1 MYKRVLTFVFSILLF
16 SSACSYSAEIGKKYT
31 GPLLD
36 GCSIYQLGMNEFV
49 ISLTGRKLP
58 EPNAQT
64 DNNSLVIVFDG
75 ARANNP
81 KAINSSIS
89 DIIEGVPVL
98 YNFGAE
104 NLSGDMVSI
113 QLDATMPLEIITA
126 SRTARG
132 WSFRVKADET
142 QNTTKVFT
150 NLFPDAVIPTPKNT
164 IPAPQTE
171 LPFTAD
177 TRTTIEFRDAELQD
191 VFRLFMA
198 ALGRNVVI
206 DSSFPK
212 NTLVTMTLVD
222 VRIDEIMNYLLRTYD
237 IACYNY
243 APNITAFGTRESLY
257 KLSGAK
263 ELKTFKISY
272 ASPQRIGE
280 ILKNLLGFSVT
291 LIRESSGTGSGS
303 NTGVNTTS
311 STSTGSSVSARA
323 AQNAGRNTSS
333 GSSST
338 TSGST
343 SGNANTNTLSEI
355 MIDER
360 FRMLYVKTNPAR
372 MEEVKEMIKML
383 DVPLRQVMIRAS
395 IFEFSDEATSDVQ
408 ATLNMVYDRWSLE
421 SNAGAGVITYED
433 RTYRNGRSN
442 FDRYITASLSA
453 LEAKNKGKIIANPSV
468 ITIEGE
474 EAKITLKQDIM
485 YNSGLTDKGVPT
497 WSTTEVGPELTFTPI
512 IEDKGYIN
520 LTIKINTG
528 DYLGTDSDGNIQTT
542 DRDIETHI
550 RVRDGMPFVVGG
562 LFQDITTKYKSKI
575 PILGDIPLLGRFF
588 SYTSDLNSKTQAV
601 MIVTPYILDSR

>member
-1 MYKRVLTFVFSILLF
+1 MNLAVYKRVLVFIFSILLC
-16 SSACSYSAEIGKKYT
+16 SAAGSYAAGVQKKYT
-31 GPLLD
+31 GPILD
-36 GCSIYQLGMNEFV
+36 GCSFYQLGMNEFV
-49 ISLTGRKLP
+49 LTVTGKKLP
-58 EPNAQT
+58 PPQAET
-64 DNNSLVIVFDG
+64 DNNSLVIFFDST
-75 ARANNP
+75 RAAKP
-81 KAINSSIS
+81 EAINSLMSNT
-89 DIIEGVPVL
+89 IEGVPLL
-98 YNFGAE
+98 YNFELE
-104 NLSGDMVSI
+104 NLSGDQVSI
-113 QLDATMPLEIITA
+113 QLDATLPLELLTT

-142 QNTTKVFT
+142 QQTAGDFAGTFSST
-150 NLFPDAVIPTPKNT
+150 LIASPKNAVT
-164 IPAPQTE
+164 APQTE
-171 LPFTAD
+171 LPFSAE

-198 ALGRNVVI
+198 ALGRNIVI

-291 LIRESSGTGSGS
+291 LIRESSGEGSGS

-311 STSTGSSVSARA
+311 STSTGSSVSARE
-323 AQNAGRNTSS
+323 AQNAGRTSGSSSS
-333 GSSST
+333 GSSSR
-338 TSGST
+338 S
-343 SGNANTNTLSEI
+343 TNTVSEV

-372 MEEVKEMIKML
+372 MEEVEEMIKML

-395 IFEFSDEATSDVQ
+395 IFEFSDEATKDVQ
-408 ATLNMVYDRWSLE
+408 TTLNMAYDRWTLE
-421 SNAGAGVITYED
+421 ANLAKSIGTITYED
-433 RTYRNGRSN
+433 RTYRNGRSD
-442 FDRYITASLSA
+442 FDRYITASFSA
-453 LEAKNKGKIIANPSV
+453 LEAKNKGRIIANPSV

-485 YNSGLTDKGVPT
+485 YSAGRDDSGNPT
-497 WSTTEVGPELTFTPI
+497 WQTTQVGPELTFTPI

-520 LTIKINTG
+520 LTLKINTG
-528 DYLGTDSDGNIQTT
+528 DYLGTDADGNIQTT

-550 RVRDGMPFVVGG
+550 RVQDGMPFVVGG
-562 LFQDITTKYKSKI
+562 LFQDINTQVKSKI

-588 SYTSDLNSKTQAV
+588 SYTADLNSKTQAV

>member
-1 MYKRVLTFVFSILLF
+1 MNLAVYKRVLAFVFSILLV
-16 SSACSYSAEIGKKYT
+16 SAAGSYAAGMNEKYT
-31 GPLLD
+31 GPVLD
-36 GCSIYQLGMNEFV
+36 GCSFYQLGMNEFV
-49 ISLTGRKLP
+49 ITITGRKLP
-58 EPNAQT
+58 QPQAETT
-64 DNNSLVIVFDG
+64 DNSLVIFFDG
-75 ARANNP
+75 ARAKKP
-81 KAINSSIS
+81 ESINSSMSELI
-89 DIIEGVPVL
+89 DGVPLL
-98 YNFGAE
+98 YSFELE
-104 NLSGDMVSI
+104 NLSGDQVSI
-113 QLDATMPLEIITA
+113 QIDAAMPLEIHTA

-132 WSFRVKADET
+132 WSFRVKGDET
-142 QNTTKVFT
+142 QNSAYNPANMLAGFSVLPQKST
-150 NLFPDAVIPTPKNT
+150 AI
-164 IPAPQTE
+164 APQTE
-171 LPFTAD
+171 LPFSAD

-198 ALGRNVVI
+198 ALGRNIVI

-291 LIRESSGTGSGS
+291 LIRESAGDAAGS

-311 STSTGSSVSARA
+311 STSTGSSVSARE
-323 AQNAGRNTSS
+323 AQTAGRSS
-333 GSSST
+333 GSSS
-338 TSGST
+338 SGSNN
-343 SGNANTNTLSEI
+343 SLSEV

-372 MEEVKEMIKML
+372 MEEAEEMIKML

-395 IFEFSDEATSDVQ
+395 IFEFSDEATKDVQ
-408 ATLNMVYDRWSLE
+408 TTLNMVYDRWSLE
-421 SNAGAGVITYED
+421 ANAGAGVISYED

-442 FDRYITASLSA
+442 FDRYITASFSA

-485 YNSGLTDKGVPT
+485 YSAGRDDSGNPT
-497 WSTTEVGPELTFTPI
+497 WQTTEVGPELTFTPI

-520 LTIKINTG
+520 LTLKINTG

-550 RVRDGMPFVVGG
+550 RVQDGMPFVVGG
-562 LFQDITTKYKSKI
+562 LFQDISTKTKNKF

-588 SYTSDLNSKTQAV
+588 SYTLNLNSKTQAV

>member
-1 MYKRVLTFVFSILLF
+1 MNLAVYKRVLAFVFSILLF
-16 SSACSYSAEIGKKYT
+16 SAEFSYAAAVQKKYT
-31 GPLLD
+31 GPVLD
-36 GCSIYQLGMNEFV
+36 GCNFYQLGMDEFV
-49 ISLTGRKLP
+49 FTVNGKKLP
-58 EPNAQT
+58 PPQADTEE
-64 DNNSLVIVFDG
+64 NSMVIFFDG
-75 ARANNP
+75 ARAR
-81 KAINSSIS
+81 KTASIKSSMS
-89 DIIEGVPVL
+89 DIIEGVPLL
-98 YNFGAE
+98 YDFEIE
-104 NLSGDMVSI
+104 NLSGDQVSI
-113 QLDATMPLEIITA
+113 QLDATMPLKILST

-132 WSFRVKADET
+132 WSFRVRAEQSQETLADFAALAP
-142 QNTTKVFT
+142 K
-150 NLFPDAVIPTPKNT
+150 PTA
-164 IPAPQTE
+164 IAPQTE
-171 LPFTAD
+171 LPFTAE

-198 ALGRNVVI
+198 ALGRNIVI

-272 ASPQRIGE
+272 ASPSRIGE

-291 LIRESSGTGSGS
+291 IIRERTNSSTGSTS
-303 NTGVNTTS
+303 ATTASS
-311 STSTGSSVSARA
+311 STSTGSSISARE
-323 AQNAGRNTSS
+323 AQNAGSSS
-333 GSSST
+333 GSSS
-338 TSGST
+338 
-343 SGNANTNTLSEI
+343 NANMLSEV

-360 FRMLYVKTNPAR
+360 LRILYVKTNPAR
-372 MEEVKEMIKML
+372 MEEVEEMIKML
-383 DVPLRQVMIRAS
+383 DLPLRQVMIRAS
-395 IFEFSDEATSDVQ
+395 IFEFSDEATQDVQ

-421 SNAGAGVITYED
+421 ANAGAGYIAYED

-453 LEAKNKGKIIANPSV
+453 LEAKTKGKIIANPSV

-474 EAKITLKQDIM
+474 EAKITLKQDIL
-485 YNSGLTDKGVPT
+485 YSSGMTDKGVPT

-520 LTIKINTG
+520 LKIKINTG

-542 DRDIETHI
+542 DRNIETHI

-562 LFQDITTKYKSKI
+562 LFQDINTKYKNKI
-575 PILGDIPLLGRFF
+575 PVLGDIPLLGRMF
-588 SYTSDLNSKTQAV
+588 SYTSDLNTKTQAV
-601 MIVTPYILDSR
+601 MIVTPYILESR

>member
-1 MYKRVLTFVFSILLF
+1 MYKRVLTFIFSILLCSAV
-16 SSACSYSAEIGKKYT
+16 SSYAAGVNKKYT
-31 GPLLD
+31 GPVLD
-36 GCSIYQLGMNEFV
+36 GCSFYQLGMNEFV
-49 ISLTGRKLP
+49 FTVTGKKLP
-58 EPNAQT
+58 PPQAQT
-64 DNNSLVIVFDG
+64 EENSLLVLFDG

-81 KAINSSIS
+81 AAINSSVS
-89 DIIEGVPVL
+89 NTIEGIPIL
-98 YNFGAE
+98 YNFEME
-104 NLSGDMVSI
+104 NLSADQVSI
-113 QLDATMPLEIITA
+113 QLDATMPLEVLTT

-142 QNTTKVFT
+142 HTDSAK
-150 NLFPDAVIPTPKNT
+150 NLLDNFPVLVQKPS

-198 ALGRNVVI
+198 ALGRNIVI

-243 APNITAFGTRESLY
+243 APNITAFGTREALY

-291 LIRESSGTGSGS
+291 LIRESAGEGSGS

-311 STSTGSSVSARA
+311 STSTGSSISARE
-323 AQNAGRNTSS
+323 AQTGGRSS
-333 GSSST
+333 GSS
-338 TSGST
+338 GS
-343 SGNANTNTLSEI
+343 STNTVSEV

-372 MEEVKEMIKML
+372 MEEVEEMIKML

-395 IFEFSDEATSDVQ
+395 IFEFSDEATQDVQ
-408 ATLNMVYDRWSLE
+408 TTLNMVYDRWSLN
-421 SNAGAGVITYED
+421 SDLANGIGVISYED

-442 FDRYITASLSA
+442 FDRYITASFSA
-453 LEAKNKGKIIANPSV
+453 LEAKNKGKTIANPSV

-474 EAKITLKQDIM
+474 EAKITLKHDIT
-485 YNSGLTDKGVPT
+485 YSAGRDDSGNPT
-497 WSTTEVGPELTFTPI
+497 WQTTQVGPELTFTPI

-528 DYLGTDSDGNIQTT
+528 DYLGTDAQGHLQTT

-562 LFQDITTKYKSKI
+562 LFQDISTKMKSKI
-575 PILGDIPLLGRFF
+575 PILGDIPLLGSFF
-588 SYTSDLNSKTQAV
+588 SYTADNKSKTQAV
-601 MIVTPYILDSR
+601 MIVTPYIIDSR

>member
-1 MYKRVLTFVFSILLF
+1 MNFAVSKKVLTFVLSILLASAA
-16 SSACSYSAEIGKKYT
+16 SSCAAGLESKYT

-49 ISLTGRKLP
+49 ITLTGRKLP
-58 EPNAQT
+58 QPHTET
-64 DNNSLVIVFDG
+64 DNNSMLIFFDG
-75 ARANNP
+75 ARAKNP
-81 KAINSSIS
+81 QAIASSIS
-89 DIIEGVPVL
+89 NIIEGVPVL
-98 YNFGAE
+98 YNFEIE
-104 NLSGDMVSI
+104 NLSGDQVSV
-113 QLDATMPLEIITA
+113 QLDATVPLELLTT

-132 WSFRVKADET
+132 WSFRVKAEET
-142 QNTTKVFT
+142 HNSLADFYDLLPQPAAN
-150 NLFPDAVIPTPKNT
+150 
-164 IPAPQTE
+164 APQAQ
-171 LPFTAD
+171 LPFSAE

-198 ALGRNVVI
+198 ALGRNIVI

-212 NTLVTMTLVD
+212 DTLVTMTLVD

-243 APNITAFGTRESLY
+243 APNITAFGTREALY

-291 LIRESSGTGSGS
+291 LIRESAGEGAGS
-303 NTGVNTTS
+303 NIGVNTTS
-311 STSTGSSVSARA
+311 STSTGSSVSARE
-323 AQNAGRNTSS
+323 AQNSNSSS
-333 GSSST
+333 GRS
-338 TSGST
+338 
-343 SGNANTNTLSEI
+343 SGNNNTLSEV

-372 MEEVKEMIKML
+372 MEEVEEMIKML

-395 IFEFSDEATSDVQ
+395 IFEFSDEATKDVQ
-408 ATLNMVYDRWSLE
+408 STLNMVYDRWSLTTN
-421 SNAGAGVITYED
+421 SGTGTISYAD
-433 RTYRNGRSN
+433 RTYRNGRSD
-442 FDRYITASLSA
+442 FDRYITASLTA
-453 LEAKNKGKIIANPSV
+453 LESKNKGRTIANPSV

-474 EAKITLKQDIM
+474 EAKITLKQDIL
-485 YNSGLTDKGVPT
+485 YPSGLSDKGNPT
-497 WSTTEVGPELTFTPI
+497 WATTEVGPELTFTPI

-528 DYLGTDSDGNIQTT
+528 DYLGTDADGNLQTT
-542 DRDIETHI
+542 DRNIETHI

-562 LFQDITTKYKSKI
+562 LFQDITTKHKDKF

>member
-1 MYKRVLTFVFSILLF
+1 
-16 SSACSYSAEIGKKYT
+16 
-31 GPLLD
+31 
-36 GCSIYQLGMNEFV
+36 
-49 ISLTGRKLP
+49 
-58 EPNAQT
+58 
-64 DNNSLVIVFDG
+64 
-75 ARANNP
+75 
-81 KAINSSIS
+81 
-89 DIIEGVPVL
+89 
-98 YNFGAE
+98 
-104 NLSGDMVSI
+104 
-113 QLDATMPLEIITA
+113 
-126 SRTARG
+126 
-132 WSFRVKADET
+132 
-142 QNTTKVFT
+142 
-150 NLFPDAVIPTPKNT
+150 
-164 IPAPQTE
+164 
-171 LPFTAD
+171 
-177 TRTTIEFRDAELQD
+177 
-191 VFRLFMA
+191 MA

-291 LIRESSGTGSGS
+291 LIRESAGDAAGS

-311 STSTGSSVSARA
+311 STSTGSSVSAREV
-323 AQNAGRNTSS
+323 QNAARNTGS
-333 GSSST
+333 GSSSNNN
-338 TSGST
+338 
-343 SGNANTNTLSEI
+343 NAVSEV

-372 MEEVKEMIKML
+372 MEEVEEMIKML

-395 IFEFSDEATSDVQ
+395 IFEFNDSATEDVQ
-408 ATLNMVYDRWSLE
+408 SMLNLAYDRWTLDISTGGDE
-421 SNAGAGVITYED
+421 PFGVLTYQD
-433 RTYRNGRSN
+433 FTYRNGRSD
-442 FDRYITASLSA
+442 FDRYITASFNA
-453 LEAKNKGKIIANPSV
+453 LEGKNKGKVIANPSV

-528 DYLGTDSDGNIQTT
+528 DYLGTDSNGNIQTT
-542 DRDIETHI
+542 DRNVETHI

-562 LFQDITTKYKSKI
+562 LFQDITTRRKVKI
-575 PILGDIPLLGRFF
+575 PILGDIPLLGRLF
-588 SYTSDLNSKTQAV
+588 STTSDVNDKTQAV
-601 MIVTPYILDSR
+601 MIITPYILDSR

>member
-1 MYKRVLTFVFSILLF
+1 MNLAVYKRFFAFVFSILLC
-16 SSACSYSAEIGKKYT
+16 SSAVSYAAGTDKKYT
-31 GPLLD
+31 GPVLD
-36 GCSIYQLGMNEFV
+36 GCSMYQLGMDEFV
-49 ISLTGRKLP
+49 FTVTGKKLP
-58 EPNAQT
+58 QPQAET
-64 DNNSLVIVFDG
+64 EENSMLIFFDST
-75 ARANNP
+75 RAKKP
-81 KAINSSIS
+81 EAINSSMS
-89 DIIEGVPVL
+89 DIIDGVPVL
-98 YNFGAE
+98 YNFELE
-104 NLSGDMVSI
+104 NLSDDQVFI
-113 QLDATMPLEIITA
+113 QLDAAMPLEILTT
-126 SRTARG
+126 SRTAKG
-132 WSFRVKADET
+132 WSFRVKAAESQQPPSD
-142 QNTTKVFT
+142 FT
-150 NLFPDAVIPTPKNT
+150 ALSPKPVN
-164 IPAPQTE
+164 IAPQTE
-171 LPFTAD
+171 LPFSAD

-198 ALGRNVVI
+198 ALGRNIVI

-212 NTLVTMTLVD
+212 NILVTMTLVD

-257 KLSGAK
+257 RLSGAK

-291 LIRESSGTGSGS
+291 LIRESAGDAAGS
-303 NTGVNTTS
+303 NTGVNTSS
-311 STSTGSSVSARA
+311 STSTGSSISARE
-323 AQNAGRNTSS
+323 AQNAGGSS
-333 GSSST
+333 GSSS
-338 TSGST
+338 SN
-343 SGNANTNTLSEI
+343 NALSEV

-360 FRMLYVKTNPAR
+360 FRTLYVKTNPAR
-372 MEEVKEMIKML
+372 MEEVEEMIKML

-395 IFEFSDEATSDVQ
+395 IFEFSDEATLDVQ
-408 ATLNMVYDRWSLE
+408 STLNMVYDRWSLE
-421 SNAGAGVITYED
+421 ANAGAGTLSYED

-442 FDRYITASLSA
+442 FDRYITASFSA
-453 LEAKNKGKIIANPSV
+453 LEAKNKGKTIANPSV

-474 EAKITLKQDIM
+474 EAKITLKQDIL
-485 YNSGLTDKGVPT
+485 YSSGMTDKGVPT

-528 DYLGTDSDGNIQTT
+528 DYLGTDADGNIQTT

-562 LFQDITTKYKSKI
+562 LFQDINTKYKNKI
-575 PILGDIPLLGRFF
+575 PVLGDIPLLGRMF
-588 SYTSDLNSKTQAV
+588 SYTSDLNNKTQAV

>member
-1 MYKRVLTFVFSILLF
+1 MNIAVYKRVLVFALSILLF
-16 SSACSYSAEIGKKYT
+16 SSPCLYSAEIGKKYT

-36 GCSIYQLGMNEFV
+36 GCSIYQLGMDEFV
-49 ISLTGRKLP
+49 ITFTGKKLP
-58 EPNAQT
+58 QPQANT
-64 DNNSLVIVFDG
+64 DNNSLAVFFNG
-75 ARANNP
+75 AKAKNP

-89 DIIEGVPVL
+89 DIIEGIPVL
-98 YNFGAE
+98 YNFEAE
-104 NLSGDMVSI
+104 NISDDKIAI
-113 QLDATMPLEIITA
+113 QLDAAMPLEILTA
-126 SRTARG
+126 SRTAKG
-132 WSFRVKADET
+132 WSFRVKAHESQKLPDVFPVLT
-142 QNTTKVFT
+142 SPKTT
-150 NLFPDAVIPTPKNT
+150 AA
-164 IPAPQTE
+164 APQTK

-177 TRTTIEFRDAELQD
+177 IRTTIEFRDAELQD

-198 ALGRNVVI
+198 ALGRNIVI

-237 IACYNY
+237 IACYSY
-243 APNITAFGTRESLY
+243 APNITAFGTSESLY

-291 LIRESSGTGSGS
+291 LIRENAGNASGS

-311 STSTGSSVSARA
+311 STTTGSSVSARA

-333 GSSST
+333 GSSSNT
-338 TSGST
+338 A
-343 SGNANTNTLSEI
+343 GNNTVSEI

-372 MEEVKEMIKML
+372 MQEVEEMIKLL

-408 ATLNMVYDRWSLE
+408 STLNMVYDRWSLE
-421 SNAGAGVITYED
+421 SNLALDIGTISYQD
-433 RTYRNGRSN
+433 RTYRNGRSD
-442 FDRYITASLSA
+442 FDRYITASFSA

-485 YNSGLTDKGVPT
+485 YSAGRDDSGNPT
-497 WSTTEVGPELTFTPI
+497 WKTTEVGPELTFTPI